1 MAIED
6 AAVLANLLSR
16 ISHHSQLK
24 PLLKAFQDLRLRR
37 TVTAQDTSRLVRRIL
52 ILPDGPEQIER
63 DETLRKAMDLVL
75 SVDSETFGLESE
87 RNQYLQNEKEKC
99 DILFGYDA
107 DAEVDK
113 WWAAHGREMEVFARS
128 KL

>member
-16 ISHHSQLK
+16 ISHRSQLK
-24 PLLKAFQDLRLRR
+24 PLLEIYQDLRVRR

-52 ILPDGPEQIER
+52 ILQDGPEQRER
-63 DETLRKAMDLVL
+63 DETLRSAMDLVL
-75 SVDSETFGLESE
+75 SVDSETFGRESE
-87 RNQYLQNEKEKC
+87 RNQYLRNEKEKC

-113 WWAAHGREMEVFARS
+113 WWAAHGRELEVLPR
-128 KL
+128 